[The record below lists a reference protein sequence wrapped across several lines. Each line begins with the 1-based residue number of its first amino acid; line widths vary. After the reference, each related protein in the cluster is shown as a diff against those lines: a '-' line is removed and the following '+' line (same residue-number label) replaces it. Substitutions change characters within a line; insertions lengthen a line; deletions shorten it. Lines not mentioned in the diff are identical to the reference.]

1 MRRNN
6 MTNFFAAG
14 IDVTNK
20 CTLRC
25 LHCFN
30 SSGGL
35 KNQRMDEM
43 SDEELE
49 RMAYDVI
56 DCRPVSICMCGGEPL
71 LRKESIYKIANYSK
85 NTCVDV
91 NMVTNG
97 ELMTKEIAKKLWQS
111 GISSIQVSL
120 DGSTEEVV
128 DWLRNKKGAYKNAI
142 NAIKYLDDTRQE
154 LGINR
159 KISVSFIPHK
169 KNFEQLEEVIYLC
182 ETLNVD
188 SFRAQPLM
196 LLGRAMDNLNTY
208 KLNYKA
214 YEESYH
220 IFSLISD
227 TKGNTVYQSDFP
239 FPTSADKLLHDVEK
253 QISTQ
258 PLSQTESTTTSQ
270 GGFLEIKGKHHD
282 TYFVIPATI
291 MTANDTVYHGT
302 FLYQTAGLTDIL
314 QKTLPIYLLIWLL
327 ACIVVI
333 ILTRYLL
340 KKSFAPTERILQS
353 QKDFVA
359 TASHELKSPLAVM
372 ISNTDM
378 LLDNVPLNEQAR
390 QAVQTIDF
398 ECMRLSRLVKDMLLL
413 ASSDA
418 KTWTLHKSTINVD
431 TLLITLY
438 ETYEP
443 VCMKQNLELKLHLS
457 EESYP
462 AMLTDKDRLFQIL
475 CVFMDNAIQHSKNN
489 SLIEIEV
496 IATEKNIAFSVA
508 DHGQGI
514 SDEDKQ
520 YIFDRFYS
528 GDKSHTNKSNFGL
541 GLSIAKELTQMLN
554 GTITINDTAGGG
566 ATFTVKFPLK

>member
-1 MRRNN
+1 MLNN
-6 MTNFFAAG
+6 LYRKLHILFASSVMLIITLVIFFVVANTVYTEK
-14 IDVTNK
+14 INES
-20 CTLRC
+20 TLFQR
-25 LHCFN
+25 LTTLLIYQVESA
-30 SSGGL
+30 SSD
-35 KNQRMDEM
+35 MDKA
-43 SDEELE
+43 L
-49 RMAYDVI
+49 
-56 DCRPVSICMCGGEPL
+56 
-71 LRKESIYKIANYSK
+71 
-85 NTCVDV
+85 
-91 NMVTNG
+91 
-97 ELMTKEIAKKLWQS
+97 
-111 GISSIQVSL
+111 
-120 DGSTEEVV
+120 
-128 DWLRNKKGAYKNAI
+128 
-142 NAIKYLDDTRQE
+142 
-154 LGINR
+154 
-159 KISVSFIPHK
+159 
-169 KNFEQLEEVIYLC
+169 
-182 ETLNVD
+182 
-188 SFRAQPLM
+188 
-196 LLGRAMDNLNTY
+196 
-208 KLNYKA
+208 KA

-227 TKGNTVYQSDFP
+227 TKGNTIYQSDFP

-258 PLSQTESTTTSQ
+258 LLSQTESTTTSQ

-302 FLYQTAGLTDIL
+302 FFYQTANLTDIL

-475 CVFMDNAIQHSKNN
+475 CIFMDNAIQHSKNN

-496 IATEKNIAFSVA
+496 IATEKNIAFSVV

-528 GDKSHTNKSNFGL
+528 GDKSHANKANFGL

-554 GTITINDTAGGG
+554 GTITINDTVGGG

>member
-1 MRRNN
+1 MLNN
-6 MTNFFAAG
+6 LYRKLHILFASSVML
-14 IDVTNK
+14 II
-20 CTLRC
+20 TLVISFVVANTVHTEKINESTLFQR
-25 LHCFN
+25 LTTLLIYQVESA
-30 SSGGL
+30 SSD
-35 KNQRMDEM
+35 MDK
-43 SDEELE
+43 EL
-49 RMAYDVI
+49 
-56 DCRPVSICMCGGEPL
+56 
-71 LRKESIYKIANYSK
+71 
-85 NTCVDV
+85 
-91 NMVTNG
+91 
-97 ELMTKEIAKKLWQS
+97 
-111 GISSIQVSL
+111 
-120 DGSTEEVV
+120 
-128 DWLRNKKGAYKNAI
+128 
-142 NAIKYLDDTRQE
+142 
-154 LGINR
+154 
-159 KISVSFIPHK
+159 
-169 KNFEQLEEVIYLC
+169 
-182 ETLNVD
+182 
-188 SFRAQPLM
+188 
-196 LLGRAMDNLNTY
+196 
-208 KLNYKA
+208 KA

-227 TKGNTVYQSDFP
+227 TKGNTIYQSNFP
-239 FPTSADKLLHDVEK
+239 FPTPTDNLLHDVEK

-258 PLSQTESTTTSQ
+258 PLSQTENSTTSQ
-270 GGFLEIKGKHHD
+270 GGFLEIRGTHHD

-291 MTANDTVYHGT
+291 RTANDTVYHAT
-302 FLYQTAGLTDIL
+302 FFYQTASLTDIL
-314 QKTLPIYLLIWLL
+314 QKTLPIYLLIWFL

-333 ILTRYLL
+333 VLTRYLL

-378 LLDNVPLNEQAR
+378 LLDNVSLNEQAR

-541 GLSIAKELTQMLN
+541 GLSIAKELIQYLN
-554 GTITINDTAGGG
+554 SNINNKFEFELNLNHNTEQITIIGDERLLCRAIQNIISNSINHNENGCIISVRLEINGNNLELVISDNGKGISEKELQKIQSTPHYLQSTDNRLDLRHGLGLLLVKEIISIHKG
-566 ATFTVKFPLK
+566 TVSISSALNKGFSTTISLPINNQ

>member
-1 MRRNN
+1 MLNN
-6 MTNFFAAG
+6 LYRKLHILFASSVMLIITLVIFFVVANTVYTEK
-14 IDVTNK
+14 INES
-20 CTLRC
+20 TLFQR
-25 LHCFN
+25 LTTLLIYQAESD
-30 SSGGL
+30 SSD
-35 KNQRMDEM
+35 MDKA
-43 SDEELE
+43 L
-49 RMAYDVI
+49 
-56 DCRPVSICMCGGEPL
+56 
-71 LRKESIYKIANYSK
+71 
-85 NTCVDV
+85 
-91 NMVTNG
+91 
-97 ELMTKEIAKKLWQS
+97 
-111 GISSIQVSL
+111 
-120 DGSTEEVV
+120 
-128 DWLRNKKGAYKNAI
+128 
-142 NAIKYLDDTRQE
+142 
-154 LGINR
+154 
-159 KISVSFIPHK
+159 
-169 KNFEQLEEVIYLC
+169 
-182 ETLNVD
+182 
-188 SFRAQPLM
+188 
-196 LLGRAMDNLNTY
+196 
-208 KLNYKA
+208 KA

-253 QISTQ
+253 QIS
-258 PLSQTESTTTSQ
+258 STTTSQ